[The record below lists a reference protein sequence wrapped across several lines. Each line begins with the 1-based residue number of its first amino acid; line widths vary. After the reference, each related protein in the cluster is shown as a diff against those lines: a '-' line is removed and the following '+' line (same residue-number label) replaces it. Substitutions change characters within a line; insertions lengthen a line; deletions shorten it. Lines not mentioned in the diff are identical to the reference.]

1 LRYINVDNVNFTT
14 VDGKTIVIKDKRT
27 IPDYN
32 IVTTIQK
39 STEELLDEIA
49 IKSEI
54 YGEGNEDLS
63 YLLFEANQKEIVEV
77 DFDFTKIGELKIP
90 TTQ

>member
-1 LRYINVDNVNFTT
+1 MRYQNIENINFE
-14 VDGKTIVIKDKRT
+14 TIDERIVVIKDKRQ

-39 STEELLDEIA
+39 DEKELLDEIA
-49 IKSEI
+49 IKEEI

-63 YLLFEANQKEIVEV
+63 YLLFEANQKELIEV
-77 DFDFTKIGELKIP
+77 DFDLTKIKEIKIP
-90 TTQ
+90 TTE

>member
-1 LRYINVDNVNFTT
+1 MRYMNVENINFTT
-14 VDGKTIVIKDKRT
+14 VDNKIVVIKGKRP

-39 STEELLDEIA
+39 DEKELLDEIA
-49 IKSEI
+49 TKEEI
-54 YGEGNEDLS
+54 YGEGNESLS

-77 DFDFTKIGELKIP
+77 DFDLTKIKYLKIP
-90 TTQ
+90 VTE